1 MAQTNTVTID
11 GDATP
16 DGITADTLCT
26 RVIVWSKSSDVTGG
40 YDKYQPA
47 SNSTPVRLDEGE
59 KAIFYAGDGQVY
71 RPGQT
76 VGFLKTVNAGPFSLN
91 KQCE

>member
-1 MAQTNTVTID
+1 MAQTNMVTVD

-16 DGITADTLCT
+16 DGITADVLCV
-26 RVIVWSKSSDVTGG
+26 RVIVWSRPSDVTGG

-47 SNSTPVRLDEGE
+47 ATSTPVRLDDGE
-59 KAIFYAGDGQVY
+59 KAIFYAGDGQVFKA
-71 RPGQT
+71 GQT
-76 VGFLKTVNAGPFSLN
+76 VGYIKTVNAGPFTFN